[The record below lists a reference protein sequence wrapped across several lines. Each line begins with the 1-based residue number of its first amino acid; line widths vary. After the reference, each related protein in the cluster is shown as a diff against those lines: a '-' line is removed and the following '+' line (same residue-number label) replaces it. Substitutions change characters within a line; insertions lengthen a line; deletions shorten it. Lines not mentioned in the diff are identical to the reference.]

1 MALEERSPETSP
13 GWVKSEAW
21 LKVGVQRV
29 TGVESLRIKESKDT
43 LQVREVRRNGV
54 FLKASNSKD
63 LLLMLR
69 DAFPGNPLN
78 LAC

>member
-43 LQVREVRRNGV
+43 
-54 FLKASNSKD
+54 ASKRGQKKWS
-63 LLLMLR
+63 
-69 DAFPGNPLN
+69 FPEG
-78 LAC
+78 